1 MIHLLKI
8 AKKCYFAMKLES
20 AKSDLKHTW
29 RILNDLIRKP
39 KSKTIY
45 PESFHSNDAETADP
59 QIISN
64 NFNEYFANI
73 GANLAKVIPNTS
85 VNFTHYLK
93 GSYMHSFVLYET
105 NEDEITKLISE
116 LNPNKSCGID
126 LIDPFIIKQLA
137 VPLAPILSNIF
148 NKSMNTGRVPDKL
161 KEAIITPVYKSDDRK
176 SFGNYRPISIL
187 PIFSKILERIIYNR
201 LLTYLDKMHILSS
214 NRYGFRKNYSTY
226 MALIELI
233 DSLSHS
239 IDNNEYTI
247 GIFVDL
253 SKAFDTVDHKILIS
267 KLNHYGIRGTPLM
280 WFKDYLSDRK
290 QTVKFNETV
299 STKLTLTCGVP
310 QGSILGPLLFL
321 LYINDIANCSNLLN
335 FILFADD
342 TSYIIPTEILP
353 HLSVKLI
360 VNLTNCRTGLK
371 QINFRSI

>member
-1 MIHLLKI
+1 
-8 AKKCYFAMKLES
+8 
-20 AKSDLKHTW
+20 
-29 RILNDLIRKP
+29 
-39 KSKTIY
+39 
-45 PESFHSNDAETADP
+45 
-59 QIISN
+59 
-64 NFNEYFANI
+64 
-73 GANLAKVIPNTS
+73 
-85 VNFTHYLK
+85 
-93 GSYMHSFVLYET
+93 MHSFVLYET

-126 LIDPFIIKQLA
+126 LIDTFIIKQLA
-137 VPLAPILSNIF
+137 GPLAPILSNIF

-161 KEAIITPVYKSDDRK
+161 KEAMITPVYKSDDRK

-214 NRYGFRKNYSTY
+214 NQYGFRKNYSTY

-299 STKLTLTCGVP
+299 SSKMTVTCGVP

-321 LYINDIANCSNLLN
+321 LYINDIANSSNLLN

-342 TSYIIPTEILP
+342 TIVHIIPTEILP

-360 VNLTNCRTGLK
+360 VNLINCRTGSK